1 MVSAIEGKGLYNDAT
16 ALVAHRVAVMAG
28 SFSLAEAGLEFVR

>member
-1 MVSAIEGKGLYNDAT
+1 MVSAIEGKGLFNDT